1 MWQYYLMI
9 IGSVICFSVQFVFT
23 KCYQRERGA
32 NVFSTLIMVLIYS
45 SLFVPMYFMIGG
57 FKFEFTWYSLL
68 IAGLLAINGITCD
81 IFCIKV
87 LSVANLS
94 VYSIFLMLGGML
106 VPFFYG
112 LIFFDEKLTVFRVFA
127 VLFTIVALLSTFRKG
142 EDNKKITPKAIFYFI
157 MIFLTNGLG
166 GTLIYIH
173 QKSAYEVVST
183 SGFLLLSSINRFS
196 LAGLIIICIV
206 IFGKINAKKQPE
218 PINNVVVDRKALM
231 TSWAISIAAACGFA
245 LMQGTAQF
253 MEACTAKYIDAGVQA
268 TILSGGCIFMSAI
281 FGLFF
286 KEKITVKTIICLVFA
301 LASVIFM
308 IL

>member
-1 MWQYYLMI
+1 MI
-9 IGSVICFSVQFVFT
+9 IGAVLCFSVQFVFI

-32 NVFSTLIMVLIYS
+32 NIFSTLIMVVIYS
-45 SLFVPMYFMIGG
+45 ALFVPMYFIIGG

-68 IAGLLAINGITCD
+68 IACLLAIDGIICD
-81 IFCIKV
+81 IFGIKV

-106 VPFFYG
+106 VPFVYG
-112 LIFFDEKLTVFRVFA
+112 LIFFGERLTVFRGLA
-127 VLFTIVALLSTFRKG
+127 VLFTIVALLSTFKKG
-142 EDNKKITPKAIFYFI
+142 EDKKKVTSRVVFYLI

-183 SGFLLLSSINRFS
+183 SGFLLLSGLNRFV
-196 LAGLIIICIV
+196 LAGIIV
-206 IFGKINAKKQPE
+206 ICMSVAKNINTKKQPE
-218 PINNVVVDRKALM
+218 QLNEIVIGKKSLIK
-231 TSWAISIAAACGFA
+231 SWAISIAAVFGFA

-253 MEACTAKYIDAGVQA
+253 LSASAAKYIDAGVQS
-268 TILSGGCIFMSAI
+268 TIVSGGCIFMSAI

-286 KEKITVKTIICLVFA
+286 KEKITVKTIICLIFA